1 MIIFFTAAALIAL
14 LSSGCEVEP
23 ELGKFLN
30 PPVLLLSRE
39 HLRGN
44 VYHGI
49 NVRWVSTSKSPHGL
63 TQQTETTTYKC

>member
-39 HLRGN
+39 RETKILEEIHKCHVG
-44 VYHGI
+44 
-49 NVRWVSTSKSPHGL
+49 SPDGL
-63 TQQTETTTYKC
+63 TQQTETTACKCRLK